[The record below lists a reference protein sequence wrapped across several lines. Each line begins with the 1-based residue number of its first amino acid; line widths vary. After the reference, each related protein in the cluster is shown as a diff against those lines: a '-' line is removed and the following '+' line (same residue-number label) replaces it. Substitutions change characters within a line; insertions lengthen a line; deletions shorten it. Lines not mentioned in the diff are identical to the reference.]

1 MYGSPWWDKDA
12 NIHRFCGE
20 MEISPDMKSEIL
32 SHSPHYFIIGVEF
45 K

>member
-1 MYGSPWWDKDA
+1 MRRAFYLLSMLL
-12 NIHRFCGE
+12 RFCGE
-20 MEISPDMKSEIL
+20 TEISPEMKSEIF